1 MIYHAELTTPYCSR
15 AYICSLLNINAIWG
29 EILQIFE
36 RNFFYIDRMV
46 IWDNEIWQFN
56 GAKLVVTMSNQ
67 TNLPIT
73 SDVDD
78 YRHLSR
84 KKLGD
89 F

>member
-1 MIYHAELTTPYCSR
+1 MIYHAEFTTPYFSR
-15 AYICSLLNINAIWG
+15 AYICSLLNINTISG
-29 EILQIFE
+29 KILQIFE
-36 RNFFYIDRMV
+36 RNLFYIDRMV
-46 IWDNEIWQFN
+46 IWNNEIWQFN

-67 TNLPIT
+67 TNLPIA
-73 SDVDD
+73 SDLDD